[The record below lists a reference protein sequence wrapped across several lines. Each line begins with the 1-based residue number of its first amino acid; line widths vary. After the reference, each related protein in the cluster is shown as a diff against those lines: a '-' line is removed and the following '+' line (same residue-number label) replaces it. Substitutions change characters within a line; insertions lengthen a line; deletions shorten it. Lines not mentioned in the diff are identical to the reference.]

1 MNKSVMALSIA
12 LALTTS
18 LTGCTHSS
26 NKSSP
31 VVQAENTRQLE
42 AKKVNEIV
50 EQFFTEMLVLDPLTA
65 TEVGVNDYN
74 DRFIAPIS
82 KQSIEE
88 NIAFEQK
95 YLNRISAIDVNQ
107 LSGQDLLSYQVF
119 KRDREVAIAGYEFPE
134 HYIPFNQMYGI
145 HNDFAMLGSGESS
158 QPFNTEKDYRDF
170 MKRAEGFSAYMDSTI
185 LSMRE
190 GSKKGVVL
198 PKAIIKKLLPQFQ
211 THLVKNIEDSV
222 FYGPVKQLQANT
234 NINTND
240 KERLARDYSQMI
252 QNVIIPTYQKTLSFL
267 TTEYAPLGSDTVGL
281 SHLPNGKAWYDHMI
295 THHTTLP
302 LTADEIHE
310 FGQQEVARI
319 LAEMKKVKQ
328 TVGFKGN
335 LAEFF
340 TFLKEDEQFYFSSPE
355 EVIAAYEGVKDKIN
369 SRVSQLFE
377 VFPKAD
383 YQVKEVEA
391 FRAASSA
398 GASYQ
403 APAPDGSR
411 PGTFYINTFNLKAQ
425 PNFIVETLSIH
436 EASPGH
442 HFQASIQQEVESLPK
457 FRKFGNFTVYE
468 EGWALYAE
476 SLGKEMGLFTD
487 PYQWYGRLVD
497 EQLRAMRLVVD
508 TGMHAKGWTREQ
520 AIDFMTKNSSMA
532 DSDIEA
538 EVERYVSIPGQA
550 LSYKTGQRA
559 IQQMRESAKKS
570 LGSAFDIKKFH
581 TQILIDGSLPMPI
594 LAAKIERWVDAQKVT
609 AKH

>member
-1 MNKSVMALSIA
+1 MNKSVIALSIT

-18 LTGCTHSS
+18 LSGCSS
-26 NKSSP
+26 FSNPESP
-31 VVQAENTRQLE
+31 VPNVVNAQGNE
-42 AKKVNEIV
+42 AKRVNEIV
-50 EQFFTEMLVLDPLTA
+50 AQYFDEMLVLDPLTA
-65 TEVGVNDYN
+65 TYVGINTYN
-74 DRFIAPIS
+74 DKFIAPIS
-82 KQSIEE
+82 PQSIEE
-88 NIAFEQK
+88 DKAFEQQ
-95 YLNRISAIDVNQ
+95 YLDRINAIDVNQ

-119 KRDREVAIAGYEFPE
+119 KRDREVTLASFEFPE

-158 QPFNTEKDYRDF
+158 QPFNTVKDYQDF
-170 MKRAEGFSAYMDSTI
+170 INRAKGFSAYMDSAI

-190 GSKKGVVL
+190 GAKEGIVL
-198 PKAIIKKLLPQFQ
+198 PKVIVKKLIPQFK
-211 THLVKNIEDSV
+211 THLVKNIKDSV
-222 FYGPVKQLQANT
+222 FYGPVKQLDKNNA
-234 NINTND
+234 INTQD
-240 KERLARDYSQMI
+240 KKQLRAEYTQMI
-252 QNVIIPTYQKTLSFL
+252 ENVIIPTYQKTLSFL
-267 TTEYAPLGSDTVGL
+267 TTEYAPLASDTVGL
-281 SHLPNGKAWYDHMI
+281 SHLPNGTAWYDHMI
-295 THHTTLP
+295 SYHTTLP

-319 LAEMKKVKQ
+319 LSEMEKVKQ
-328 TVGFKGN
+328 TVNFKGS
-335 LAEFF
+335 LPEFF
-340 TFLKEDEQFYFSSPE
+340 IFLKEDEQFYFKSPE
-355 EVIAAYEGVKDKIN
+355 QVIAAYEGVKDKIN

-398 GASYQ
+398 GASYE

-411 PGTFYINTFNLKAQ
+411 PGTFYINTYNLKAQ

-442 HFQASIQQEVESLPK
+442 HFQASIQQEVESLPM

-508 TGMHAKGWTREQ
+508 TGLHAKGWTREQ

-532 DSDIEA
+532 DTDIEA
-538 EVERYVSIPGQA
+538 EVERYISIPGQA
-550 LSYKTGQRA
+550 LAYKTGQRA
-559 IQQMRESAKKS
+559 IQQMREKAKET
-570 LGSAFDIKKFH
+570 LGEQFDIKKFH

-594 LAAKIERWVDAQKVT
+594 LSAKIDRWVEAQK
-609 AKH
+609 

>member
-18 LTGCTHSS
+18 LTGCSTSS
-26 NKSSP
+26 SQTSP
-31 VVQAENTRQLE
+31 VVQAENAQQLE

-50 EQFFTEMLVLDPLTA
+50 EQFFNEMLVLDPLTA
-65 TEVGVNDYN
+65 TQVGVNDYN

-82 KQSIEE
+82 KQSIEA
-88 NIAFEQK
+88 NKAFEQR
-95 YLNRISAIDVNQ
+95 YLNRISAIDVKQ

-145 HNDFAMLGSGESS
+145 HNDFAMLGSGESA

-234 NINTND
+234 HINAND
-240 KERLARDYSQMI
+240 KERLAHDYTQMI
-252 QNVIIPTYQKTLSFL
+252 QNVIIPTYQKTLSYL
-267 TTEYAPLGSDTVGL
+267 ATEYASLGTDTVGL

-295 THHTTLP
+295 TYHTTLP

-355 EVIAAYEGVKDKIN
+355 KVIAAYEGVKDKIN

-398 GASYQ
+398 GASYE

-570 LGSAFDIKKFH
+570 LGAAFDIKKFH

-594 LAAKIERWVDAQKVT
+594 LAAKIERWVDEQKLT